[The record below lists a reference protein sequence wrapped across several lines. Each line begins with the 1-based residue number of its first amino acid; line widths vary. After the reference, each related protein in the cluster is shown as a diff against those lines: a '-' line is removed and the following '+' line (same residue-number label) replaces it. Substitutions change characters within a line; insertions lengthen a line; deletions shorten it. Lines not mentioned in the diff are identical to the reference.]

1 MKWYC
6 GAGARYNAKFAKAV
20 VKAKLASREQFRF
33 MKKTYVVADH
43 IKGVLEDLEE
53 KRYAVVL

>member
-1 MKWYC
+1 MKWYY
-6 GAGARYNAKFAKAV
+6 GLGARYNTKFAKAV
-20 VKAKLASREQFRF
+20 VKAKLASREKFRF

-53 KRYAVVL
+53 KRYAIVL